1 MIAVD
6 TPGSK
11 SRCER
16 ISTQATEAANTTG
29 EAGKNVKQIVN
40 RSSEEIQRLLR
51 KRARVL
57 AEEKMPEAGSDNVQ
71 LVEFSLERES
81 YVVESAWVDRIAFAE
96 NPTRLPCTP
105 AFMRGVMNLH
115 GEIITIMDLMEL
127 FELPDRGSTD
137 FGHVIVLQ
145 SGKMRF
151 GILVHAIGEV
161 RDVPVTDIQ
170 PLPVMFSG
178 RGRDYLKGVTT
189 DRLAVLD
196 AEKLLTDKSLVIDEY
211 VHG

>member
-1 MIAVD
+1 MAVD

-16 ISTQATEAANTTG
+16 ISTQAAEGGNTAG
-29 EAGKNVKQIVN
+29 EAGKNAGQSAN
-40 RSSEEIQRLLR
+40 RSPEEIQQLLR

-57 AEEKMPEAGSDNVQ
+57 AVEKTPEAGSENVQ

-81 YVVESAWVDRIAFAE
+81 YVIESAWVDRIAFTE

-105 AFMRGVMNLH
+105 AFMRGVVNLR
-115 GEIITIMDLMEL
+115 GEIIPVVDLMEL
-127 FELPDRGSTD
+127 FELPDRGSTG

-151 GILVHAIGEV
+151 GVLVHAISGV
-161 RDVPVTDIQ
+161 RDVSITDIQ
-170 PLPVMFSG
+170 PLPVTFSG
-178 RGRDYLKGVTT
+178 RGRDYLKGITIG
-189 DRLAVLD
+189 RLAVLD